1 MGWSADKKQQTRQR
15 IVDCAAQLF
24 TSKGFDRVSIDE
36 IMQTAQLTRG
46 GFYAHFSSKEALY
59 AEAITTAASL
69 SVAAR
74 FPNDVLNDQERLSQ
88 LVANYLSES
97 HLQDEQPSCPL
108 AFLTSDVAHQNDQV
122 RDAYTRV
129 YKRLAIY
136 IGQLMA
142 ESPKS
147 DKVLSLTAM
156 MIGGVAVANSINDDK
171 TRLKLL
177 QACERTA
184 MTLINHDLN

>member
-15 IVDCAAQLF
+15 IVECAAQLF
-24 TSKGFDRVSIDE
+24 TSKGFDKVSIDE

-59 AEAITTAASL
+59 AEAIATAASL

-88 LVANYLSES
+88 LVSNYLNES
-97 HLQDEQPSCPL
+97 HLHDEQPSCPL
-108 AFLTSDVAHQNDQV
+108 AFLTTDVAHQNDQV
-122 RDAYTRV
+122 RDAYTSV

-136 IGQLMA
+136 IGQLM
-142 ESPKS
+142 EEPPRS

-156 MIGGVAVANSINDDK
+156 MIGGVAVANSLNDA
-171 TRLKLL
+171 RIRIKLL
-177 QACERTA
+177 ESCERTA
-184 MTLINHDLN
+184 IALINNEFN